1 MSNLPFLGRPQVD
14 GKAVHVAD
22 DPLMGVVTHGS
33 SASVAR
39 PSGFPSVTWV
49 GSVQPENA
57 IDGDVWMQDGA
68 AGSWGFAEETLLAS
82 HVVTANTASVT
93 IPVPE
98 GDGYSAIIIR
108 VRAKGDQTLA
118 SDLHCRFNG
127 DATAIYDF
135 HGESA
140 SQANQTTVRI
150 GSAVV
155 GVDAGSGRYGGID
168 FKIDRPNAQDGRY
181 RYGTISG
188 LHRDGTVTG
197 GWHWRSTASIKTATW
212 WPTLGVLTA
221 GTRFDVIG
229 VREPAPIA
237 VHTLSANQATW
248 NIPIPDGYDDIE
260 LRYRI
265 QGAATSEDM
274 TFTINGDTAS
284 NYEYHANST
293 TTGNTLVRMGESPTT
308 NFRIGVLRIADLAD
322 RTKFL
327 AGSFFE
333 GHSNLRNVGHW
344 RWRSLAKP
352 EYFTFARIS
361 AGLFAAGSQIEVY
374 GVRRKNL
381 VASYVAGVG
390 GQAAP
395 WTFPIPQGYDEII
408 VEARLRSNRA
418 ALTDQARLR
427 LNQNDAAVYDSQA
440 AGNSSRLAETSISFE
455 SDSITGS
462 TAPAGRWSLTRFTI
476 QTGNVDAETHQRF
489 GTFSSYGTA
498 SAGSR
503 AGAFRYRSNDPAIT
517 SATLLLDIGP
527 NFVAGSEIKVYGI
540 NRAKELP
547 PITHDGTPVIGD
559 LLKAK
564 SLSPLVMEKVD
575 LLGSVHRGG
584 VGGGYEISYSA
595 PGWSINAQGTGFG
608 HNLNQTFYWPITLN
622 SSAIADRIA
631 VRVTIA
637 TSAGGLLRLGI
648 YKAGA
653 GWQPGALVLD
663 AGDVAVD
670 STGVKAITINQA
682 LPAGRYLLATNSRIA
697 GSLSLASFNGGSPTQ
712 EIDDGLVN
720 VGLRNW
726 ALLATISSF
735 PNPGTAW
742 WSATQSSIS
751 LHIPVFL
758 RLISQG

>member
-1 MSNLPFLGRPQVD
+1 MSNFPFLGRPQVN

-22 DPLMGVVTHGS
+22 DPLMGTVAHGS
-33 SASVAR
+33 NASMAR

-352 EYFTFARIS
+352 EYFTFARFT

-440 AGNSSRLAETSISFE
+440 AANSSRLAATSISFE

-462 TAPAGRWSLTRFTI
+462 TAPADRWSLTRFTI
-476 QTGNVDAETHQRF
+476 QTGNVDAATHQRF

-498 SAGSR
+498 SGGSR

-527 NFVAGSEIKVYGI
+527 NFVEGSEIKVYGI

-547 PITHDGTPVIGD
+547 PITHDGTPAVGD
-559 LLKAK
+559 WLKVK
-564 SLSPLVMEKVD
+564 SVSPLVVERAD
-575 LLGSVHRGG
+575 EPA
-584 VGGGYEISYSA
+584 GGGGGPA
-595 PGWSINAQGTGFG
+595 AHPGHRSGLYYTTFG
-608 HNLNQTFYWPITLN
+608 HTKGTISPGNFNHI
-622 SSAIADRIA
+622 AIPVYIPSEATYDRFGIEVTGIHTTARRYGIYAD
-631 VRVTIA
+631 
-637 TSAGGLLRLGI
+637 AGGLPGSLILEVGLIDTSTTGI
-648 YKAGA
+648 KEIAISQVLPA
-653 GWQPGALVLD
+653 GWVWLTSSGGSANPTLRSIVSTPGWQNPLLPLSWSTA
-663 AGDVAVD
+663 AYYYGTSGD
-670 STGVKAITINQA
+670 GGA
-682 LPAGRYLLATNSRIA
+682 LPATYSTSPGIE
-697 GSLSLASFNGGSPTQ
+697 GGT
-712 EIDDGLVN
+712 GN
-720 VGLRNW
+720 VPLFALRK
-726 ALLATISSF
+726 A
-735 PNPGTAW
+735 
-742 WSATQSSIS
+742 
-751 LHIPVFL
+751 
-758 RLISQG
+758 